1 MDISRTRAR
10 ENRSLRRQLAG
21 MVVGTVAA
29 LALGVGGGVAPAQAV
44 PTRPSAAIVATSS
57 TGLVY
62 SLNRASGLL
71 RVLRPNG
78 TSSVLAGTGPASAFF
93 EGCVDDVW
101 ASSLGPM
108 TSYFEG
114 VQELTVDRSGNLLAT
129 VGFMADSTGRQALYV
144 FARATGTFYGRS
156 MTFGK
161 VYRIMGTD
169 CSSGHTGG
177 IDVPFG
183 DSLSLDVDSH
193 GWVVAAGRRANLR
206 EVVVIPTTDGDF
218 YGAPMTA
225 LTINTL
231 LTTTW
236 SGDGVV
242 GEDVR
247 VDPAGNIVYTGL
259 RKVGG
264 AQLRTIEVY
273 PLTSGTLY
281 GQTVTAHQRTIIAG
295 GGTQRVDGA
304 RAVETL
310 LDDVGQLEID
320 KDGNLLLGGTLGQV
334 MAKRTGTFY
343 GIPMTRNR
351 IYSVPALAA
360 GELALGRERSLI
372 TTALTADPT
381 LYAVSPTATTLYGVS
396 IPALTATPIGTS

>member
-44 PTRPSAAIVATSS
+44 PNHPNAAIVATSS

-62 SLNRASGLL
+62 SVSQTSGLL
-71 RVLRPNG
+71 RLLRPNG
-78 TSSVLAGTGPASAFF
+78 TSSVLAGAGPAGLF

-108 TSYFEG
+108 TSSLGG

-129 VGFMADSTGRQALYV
+129 VGFMADSTERQALYV
-144 FARATGTFYGRS
+144 FARATGTFYGRN
-156 MTFGK
+156 MTLGK
-161 VYRIMGTD
+161 VYRIMGLD
-169 CSSGHTGG
+169 CYTGHTGG
-177 IDVPFG
+177 IDVAFG
-183 DSLSLDVDSH
+183 DQLSLDVDSQ
-193 GWVVAAGRRANLR
+193 GWVVAAGRRASDR
-206 EVVVIPTTDGDF
+206 ELVVIPTTDGDL
-218 YGAPMTA
+218 YGTPMTA

-231 LTTTW
+231 LTNTW
-236 SGDGVV
+236 NGEGVV
-242 GEDVR
+242 GGDVR

-264 AQLRTIEVY
+264 VRLRTIEVY